1 MKNSIA
7 ERVADFLKN
16 FPPFKSLSYQDLL
29 ELSNQVQVVYLEKN
43 DILFQVGDV
52 AHPNFYVVK
61 DGAVGLSVTSN
72 NGEEILID
80 QCDEGDII
88 GLRPFFAKNQY
99 AMAAKAQEESILY
112 GVPIEIFK
120 PYVIQNPEVLNF
132 LLESFASNTRNP
144 YDKDNQGKLI
154 SENTFL
160 EKQDR
165 EVPYFRSIVY
175 TKDVITAQST
185 DLVQDI
191 ANIMSSHKI
200 GSVIIEEDQL
210 PVGIVTDKDLR
221 FKIATGKFAIT
232 EPISEIMSSPVITV
246 SKHIS
251 IAEAQLL
258 LLKHGIG
265 HLCVTKDG
273 TSQSKIIGILS
284 EHDIVIIQT
293 NNPGVILK
301 LVKRATKS
309 KDLKAVREKL
319 TTLIKNSI
327 ENNVPIQH
335 ISNLAGEINLAITR
349 RAIAM
354 AIEKLEEQP
363 PVQFAWMNVGSQG
376 RKEQLLLTDQDN
388 AIVFEDV
395 EEERYEQVKNYF
407 LELAKIVNKTLNK
420 IGYEYCPAG
429 MMASNPLWCK
439 SLSEWKQQFRTW
451 IYKPGEKGIM
461 MCSIFF
467 DYDFVFGDERL
478 TNAITQDIFNNI
490 QNNQLFFAYL
500 GTDALRNPPPIGFF
514 RQFLVEADGEHKDT
528 FDIKS
533 RAMLPLIDA
542 ARLLILS
549 NHITGVHNTIERFK
563 KLGEIE
569 PQNKEFFGAC
579 AEAFAD
585 LMYFRTR
592 EGLSKNSS
600 GRFLNLKEL
609 SKSDKVKLKNSFQ
622 PIHQLYDII
631 KLRFQLT
638 YFT

>member
-16 FPPFKSLSYQDLL
+16 FPPFKSLPQPDLL

-43 DILFQVGDV
+43 SMLFQVGDT
-52 AHPNFYVVK
+52 AHHNFYVVK
-61 DGAVGLSVTSN
+61 DGAIGLSVISN
-72 NGEEILID
+72 AEEILID

-112 GVPIEIFK
+112 GIPIEIFK
-120 PYVIQNPEVLNF
+120 PFVMRNQEVLNF

-154 SENTFL
+154 SENSFTA
-160 EKQDR
+160 KQVR
-165 EVPYFRSIVY
+165 EDPYFQPIVY
-175 TKDVITAQST
+175 TEKAITAQST
-185 DLVQDI
+185 DLVEDI
-191 ANIMSSHKI
+191 AKLMSSHKI
-200 GSVIIEEDQL
+200 GSVIIEENQL

-221 FKIATGKFAIT
+221 FKIATGQFPIT
-232 EPISEIMSSPVITV
+232 VAVSQVMSAPVITV
-246 SKHIS
+246 SRDIS

-258 LLKHGIG
+258 LLKDGIG

-273 TSQSKIIGILS
+273 TPGSKIIGILS
-284 EHDIVIIQT
+284 EHDILVVQT

-301 LVKRATKS
+301 LVKRATQA
-309 KDLKAVREKL
+309 KDLKEVREKL
-319 TTLIKNSI
+319 TSLIKNSI
-327 ENNVPIQH
+327 ASNIPIQH

-349 RAIAM
+349 KAINL
-354 AIEKLEEQP
+354 AIEKLGEKP
-363 PVQFAWMNVGSQG
+363 PVKFAWMNVGSQG
-376 RKEQLLLTDQDN
+376 RREQLLLTDQDN
-388 AIVFEDV
+388 ALVFEDV
-395 EEERYEQVKNYF
+395 EGEPYEKVKNYF
-407 LELAKIVNKTLNK
+407 LELAAEVNKTLN
-420 IGYEYCPAG
+420 IVGYEYCPAE
-429 MMASNPLWCK
+429 MMAGNPLWCK
-439 SLSEWKQQFRTW
+439 SLSEWKKQFSTW
-451 IYKPGEKGIM
+451 IIKPGEKGIM
-461 MCSIFF
+461 MCTIFF
-467 DYDFVFGDERL
+467 DYDFVYGDERL
-478 TNAITQDIFNNI
+478 TNAITEEIFKNI
-490 QNNQLFFAYL
+490 QNNQLFFAYM

-514 RQFLVEADGEHKDT
+514 RQFLVESDGEHKDT

-542 ARLLILS
+542 ARLLVLS
-549 NHITGVHNTIERFK
+549 NHFTGANNTMERFK
-563 KLGEIE
+563 KLAELE
-569 PQNKEFFGAC
+569 PQNREFFEAC
-579 AEAFAD
+579 AEAFAN

-622 PIHQLYDII
+622 PIHEIHVILKQ
-631 KLRFQLT
+631 RFQLT

>member
-7 ERVADFLKN
+7 ERIADFLKN

-29 ELSNQVQVVYLEKN
+29 VLSKQVQVVYLEKN
-43 DILFQVGDV
+43 AILFQVGDV
-52 AHPNFYVVK
+52 AHHNFYVVK
-61 DGAVGLSVTSN
+61 DGAVGLAVISN
-72 NGEEILID
+72 GDEILID

-88 GLRPFFAKNQY
+88 GLRPFFARNQY

-112 GVPIEIFK
+112 GIPIEIFK
-120 PYVIQNPEVLNF
+120 PFVMQNQEVLNF

-144 YDKDNQGKLI
+144 YDKDYQGKLI
-154 SENTFL
+154 SENSFIS
-160 EKQDR
+160 KQVR
-165 EVPYFRSIVY
+165 EVPYFQPITY
-175 TKDVITAQST
+175 TKKTITAQST
-185 DLVQDI
+185 DSVKEI
-191 ANIMSSHKI
+191 ATLMSSHKI
-200 GSVIIEEDQL
+200 GSIIIEENQL

-221 FKIATGKFAIT
+221 FKIATGEFPIT
-232 EPISEIMSSPVITV
+232 AAVSQIMSSPVITV
-246 SKHIS
+246 SRDIS

-258 LLKHGIG
+258 LLKHSIG

-273 TSQSKIIGILS
+273 SPGSKIVGVLS
-284 EHDIVIIQT
+284 EHDIMVVQT
-293 NNPGVILK
+293 NNPGILLK
-301 LVKRATKS
+301 LVRRATKP

-319 TTLIKNSI
+319 TALIQSSI
-327 ENNVPIQH
+327 ENNVPVHH

-349 RAIAM
+349 RAIYL
-354 AIEKLEEQP
+354 AIEKMGKKP
-363 PVQFAWMNVGSQG
+363 PAHFAWMNVGSQG
-376 RKEQLLLTDQDN
+376 RREQLLLTDQDN

-395 EEERYEQVKNYF
+395 EEGHYEKVKHYF
-407 LELAKIVNKTLNK
+407 LELAAEVNKTLNK
-420 IGYEYCPAG
+420 VGYEYCPAE
-429 MMASNPLWCK
+429 MMASNPMWCK
-439 SLSEWKQQFRTW
+439 SLTEWKQQFSTW
-451 IYKPGEKGIM
+451 IFKPGEKGIM
-461 MCSIFF
+461 MCTIFF
-467 DYDFVFGDERL
+467 DYDYVYGDERL
-478 TNAITQDIFNNI
+478 TNAITREVFKNI

-514 RQFLVEADGEHKDT
+514 RQFLVESDGEHKDT

-549 NHITGVHNTIERFK
+549 KHITGVNNTIDRFK
-563 KLGEIE
+563 KLAELE
-569 PQNKEFFGAC
+569 PQNREFFEAC
-579 AEAFAD
+579 AEAFAN

-592 EGLSKNSS
+592 EGLSQNSG

-622 PIHQLYDII
+622 PIHELNDIL

>member
-16 FPPFKSLSYQDLL
+16 FPPFKSLPYQDLL
-29 ELSNQVQVVYLEKN
+29 DLSNQVQVVYLEKN
-43 DILFQVGDV
+43 AILFQVGDT
-52 AHPNFYVVK
+52 AHHNFYVVK
-61 DGAVGLSVTSN
+61 DGAIGLSVIS
-72 NGEEILID
+72 NGEEILMD

-112 GVPIEIFK
+112 AIPIEIFK
-120 PYVIQNPEVLNF
+120 PFVMQNQEVLNF

-144 YDKDNQGKLI
+144 YDKDYQGKLI
-154 SENTFL
+154 SENTFIA
-160 EKQDR
+160 KQVR
-165 EVPYFRSIVY
+165 EVPYFQPIVY
-175 TKDVITAQST
+175 TKKAITAQST
-185 DLVQDI
+185 DLVEDI
-191 ANIMSSHKI
+191 AKLMSSHKI
-200 GSVIIEEDQL
+200 GSIIIEENQL

-221 FKIATGKFAIT
+221 FKIATGQFPIT
-232 EPISEIMSSPVITV
+232 VPVSQIMSAPVITV
-246 SKHIS
+246 SRDIS

-258 LLKHGIG
+258 LLKEGIG

-273 TSQSKIIGILS
+273 TPGSKIIGILS
-284 EHDIVIIQT
+284 EHDILVVQT

-301 LVKRATKS
+301 LVKRATRG
-309 KDLKAVREKL
+309 KDLKGVREKL
-319 TTLIKNSI
+319 TSLIKNSI
-327 ENNVPIQH
+327 ESNIPIQH

-349 RAIAM
+349 RAIYL
-354 AIEKLEEQP
+354 AIEKIGVKP

-376 RKEQLLLTDQDN
+376 RREQLLLTDQDN

-395 EEERYEQVKNYF
+395 EGERYEKVKNYF
-407 LELAKIVNKTLNK
+407 LELAAEVNKTLHK
-420 IGYEYCPAG
+420 VGYEYCPAE

-439 SLSEWKQQFRTW
+439 SLSEWKQQFSTW
-451 IYKPGEKGIM
+451 IFKPGEKGIM
-461 MCSIFF
+461 MCTIFF
-467 DYDFVFGDERL
+467 DYDYVYGDERL
-478 TNAITQDIFNNI
+478 TNAITDEIFKSI
-490 QNNQLFFAYL
+490 QNNQLFFAYM

-514 RQFLVEADGEHKDT
+514 RQFLVESDGEHKDS

-549 NHITGVHNTIERFK
+549 NHITGVNNTMERFK
-563 KLGEIE
+563 KLAELE
-569 PQNKEFFGAC
+569 PQNREFFEVC
-579 AEAFAD
+579 AEAFAN

-592 EGLSKNSS
+592 EGLSQNSS

-622 PIHQLYDII
+622 PIHELHAILKQ
-631 KLRFQLT
+631 RFQLT